1 DLRRRHRSRGHEPPG
16 LRFSQPSGHTPTRY
30 TVHVNR
36 PWCITFEF
44 RDGDAYVLDYE
55 QYH

>member
-1 DLRRRHRSRGHEPPG
+1 MARRRHRSRGHEPPG